1 MYARATNHNRISSM
15 FRAVNR
21 YEYDS
26 VNGCQYVQKV
36 SHFNDKKYA
45 CVKSLKLGDAACG
58 T

>member
-1 MYARATNHNRISSM
+1 MYARVANHDRISSM

-26 VNGCQYVQKV
+26 VNGCEYVQKV
-36 SHFNDKKYA
+36 SRFNDKKYA